1 MTYFVT
7 GATGFIGSHLAS
19 QLIKMGHRVNAL
31 VRDPRKAEFLK
42 TMGASVFIGDITE
55 K

>member
-19 QLIKMGHRVNAL
+19 QLIRRGHRVNAL
-31 VRDPRKAEFLK
+31 ARDSRKAGFLK
-42 TMGASVFIGDITE
+42 TMCASVFIGDITE